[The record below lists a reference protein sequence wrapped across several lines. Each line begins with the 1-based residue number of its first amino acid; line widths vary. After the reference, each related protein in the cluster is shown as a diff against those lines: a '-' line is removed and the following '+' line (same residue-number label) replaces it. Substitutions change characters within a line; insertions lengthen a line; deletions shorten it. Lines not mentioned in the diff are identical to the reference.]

1 MVFIVICV
9 IVALFN
15 IARIAA
21 KAMSKKQE
29 TVVLSS
35 KGTIH
40 VIDGK
45 PYRLRYVGKHL
56 KTESEEKPQPKTSDV
71 TAYTLDLRSPFERW
85 AQDHQ
90 IF

>member
-9 IVALFN
+9 IVALCN
-15 IARIAA
+15 VAKLAA
-21 KAMSKKQE
+21 KAMAKKQE

-45 PYRLRYVGKHL
+45 PFRLRYVGKHL
-56 KTESEEKPQPKTSDV
+56 KTESEEKPQSKTSDI
-71 TAYTLDLRSPFERW
+71 TANTLDLRSPFERW
-85 AQDHQ
+85 EQDHQ

>member
-1 MVFIVICV
+1 MVFFVICV

-15 IARIAA
+15 VSKIAA
-21 KAMSKKQE
+21 KATAKKKE
-29 TVVLSS
+29 SVVLSS

-45 PYRLRYVGKHL
+45 PYRLRYVGKHQ
-56 KTESEEKPQPKTSDV
+56 ESESEAKPQVKSSDA
-71 TAYTLDLRSPFERW
+71 TAIQLDLRSPFERW
-85 AQDHQ
+85 EQDHQ